1 MDRSKKNTP
10 YSSKKPSVKKIMVEK
25 LKAARDA
32 KK

>member
-10 YSSKKPSVKKIMVEK
+10 YSSKKPSVKKIVAER

-32 KK
+32 KR